1 MAKSVKI
8 GFKESYNHYNHIM
21 SQLKKKEFK
30 GIYLL
35 MGEEPFFIDAIADYI
50 VANTLTPELKEFNQ
64 TVLYGNATS
73 ASEVVNLS
81 RQYPMMGDKSLVVLR
96 EAQNLSDIASLVHYV
111 KSPLSSTILVIC
123 HKDKLLDK
131 RSALYKSFN
140 EDNSVVFESISPR
153 EWEVDAWI
161 TDLAKS
167 KGKTIDNAS
176 VQMMV
181 QCLGADLTKINNEL
195 EKLFTA
201 LPASKEAIT
210 PIDIENYIGIS
221 KDYNNFEL
229 TKALSEHDVY
239 KALLIAKYFAQS
251 QKQNPYVVTISM
263 LHTHFYRI
271 FNLAIMVWTSQKR
284 NMPLPSEMEL
294 AKILALPTP
303 FFLKEYMQ
311 AIKYYNSAKAFAALS
326 LIREYDLKGKGL
338 NQGSASVGE
347 LLEELILKIIKL

>member
-167 KGKTIDNAS
+167 K
-176 VQMMV
+176 
-181 QCLGADLTKINNEL
+181 
-195 EKLFTA
+195 
-201 LPASKEAIT
+201 
-210 PIDIENYIGIS
+210 
-221 KDYNNFEL
+221 
-229 TKALSEHDVY
+229 
-239 KALLIAKYFAQS
+239 
-251 QKQNPYVVTISM
+251 
-263 LHTHFYRI
+263 
-271 FNLAIMVWTSQKR
+271 
-284 NMPLPSEMEL
+284 
-294 AKILALPTP
+294 
-303 FFLKEYMQ
+303 
-311 AIKYYNSAKAFAALS
+311 
-326 LIREYDLKGKGL
+326 
-338 NQGSASVGE
+338 
-347 LLEELILKIIKL
+347 